1 MSPRPET
8 ARESTNQ
15 PTSVPSEFSDQLRK
29 TSLLSILM
37 IVGIHSS
44 NIPYLNPGETDV
56 SIVVLWIQT
65 WLSDWLFRIGT
76 PTFMAISGFMF
87 FWSFSMSLKSY
98 RYKVAKR
105 LKNLAAPFL
114 LWSSLGIGLFLI
126 LQMLPVTQVFFSKPY
141 LYEMNWWD
149 LLRILIMDP
158 IPYQLWFLRDLI
170 IMSLLSPLVY
180 LVLGSRFS
188 LLMLGTGFAIWFFNL
203 PELGLNNKTTFFY
216 ILGAWCA
223 IQKKQNRF
231 NAFKTWLQGR
241 SGLLVTLSLWLVLT
255 VMGSIIRVREDL
267 VIEPVYKLQILC
279 GMNVLWYGYSY
290 WARFLN
296 FAWVDHVKTLT
307 FFIYASHEP
316 LTRIVSKALL
326 NLTPENSLAALLVY
340 FLTMGLVVGVCS
352 LSGIFLKKRLPAVY
366 GPLSGWR

>member
-8 ARESTNQ
+8 AIASTNQ
-15 PTSVPSEFSDQLRK
+15 PTSVPGAFSDQLRK

-37 IVGIHSS
+37 IVGIHSF
-44 NIPYLNPGETDV
+44 NLVYLNPDKTDV
-56 SIVVLWIQT
+56 SVFVVWIQT

-76 PTFMAISGFMF
+76 PTFMTISGFMF

-98 RYKVAKR
+98 QYKVGKR

-114 LWSSLGIGLFLI
+114 IWSSLGMGLFLT
-126 LQMLPVTQVFFSKPY
+126 LQMLPLTQDFFSKPY
-141 LYEMNWWD
+141 LHEMTWRD
-149 LLRILIMDP
+149 LLHILIMDP

-180 LVLGSRFS
+180 LVLGSRVS
-188 LLMLGTGFAIWFFNL
+188 LLMLGAGFAIWFFNL
-203 PELGLNNKTTFFY
+203 WELGLNNKTTFFY

-223 IQKKQNRF
+223 IQQKRGQIHF
-231 NAFKTWLQGR
+231 FKNWLQSR
-241 SGLLVTLSLWLVLT
+241 SGLLITLSLWLALT
-255 VMGSIIRVREDL
+255 VAGSIIQVREDR
-267 VIEPVYKLQILC
+267 VIETVYKLQILC

-290 WARFLN
+290 WAHYLN
-296 FAWVDHVKTLT
+296 FVWVDHAKTLT

-316 LTRIVSKALL
+316 LTRIVCKALL
-326 NLTPENSLAALLVY
+326 NLTQENSLAVLLVY
-340 FLTMGLVVGVCS
+340 FLTIGLVVVVCS
-352 LSGIFLKKRLPAVY
+352 VTGVFLKKRLPVVY